1 MVASKKKPI
10 HTRWFNGDTPLED
23 LDPSAQIAHEIVL
36 QHRDLAPS
44 VDRIMTAELTDPQRL
59 HALDLFQKS
68 LVDVD
73 APYRDPRA
81 AIAAAAG

>member
-44 VDRIMTAELTDPQRL
+44 VDRIMTAELTAPQRL